1 MSRNRI
7 PLWRRLVGL
16 ALLACLGL
24 SSVEVVWADE
34 AGESPAP
41 TLDRAASTTVASDA
55 PADPGPGTD
64 CACLCACACANAQQ
78 VTPAVLPASLAPNGP
93 PSGQSAASPGR
104 MPRATLPQPHL
115 RPPIA

>member
-1 MSRNRI
+1 MTRSRLS
-7 PLWRRLVGL
+7 PWRRLVGL

-34 AGESPAP
+34 PGENAAPATLAADAGE
-41 TLDRAASTTVASDA
+41 
-55 PADPGPGTD
+55 DPGADSD

-78 VTPAVLPASLAPNGP
+78 VTPAPPPLSLAPGP
-93 PSGQSAASPGR
+93 PPRVESR
-104 MPRATLPQPHL
+104 VLRERIPRAAPPEPHL